1 MRSESLLF
9 GAALLGL
16 GIVLSRRHHR
26 RMPLLGE
33 LTDRIVVSVR
43 KNGEDLEIDVT
54 PTCAEIEEGHEI
66 VWEHNVDEL
75 QVVPKNYWPYTA
87 APPAAGKGKPVRS
100 GPMKGKPVLDRAFQ
114 YKLIMTLAGTGST
127 PRPQRITLDPDLII
141 REPR

>member
-16 GIVLSRRHHR
+16 GIVLSRRR
-26 RMPLLGE
+26 QRCALLGE
-33 LTDRIVVSVR
+33 LTDRIIVSVR

-75 QVVPKNYWPYTA
+75 QVVPKTFWPYTA
-87 APPAAGKGKPVRS
+87 VPPAAGKGKPVRS
-100 GPMKGKPVLDRAFQ
+100 GPMKGNPVLDRAFP
-114 YKLIMTLAGTGST
+114 YKLVMTLAGTGNA